1 MNNWWI
7 TLNVRSWQKES
18 IPTLKSEV
26 LLIRTKC
33 KSAAWKTKY
42 ALSVF
47 SQVLLIKWT
56 RLTDHCYGPWP
67 WGKWAGLPVRKSKCA
82 RTQMIGWLG
91 TRAHPTAC
99 SSECASPYQSLAAWG
114 SAALRGL
121 MTRLPAFTCDYKKAE
136 DSSLMGHY
144 VFGLNVQVVPHTYV
158 FEPHLPDSGSAWI
171 ALKCVSA
178 RVANFHLCLSLWEL
192 FCIV

>member
-1 MNNWWI
+1 MYGHKK
-7 TLNVRSWQKES
+7 TES

-42 ALSVF
+42 ALAVF

-67 WGKWAGLPVRKSKCA
+67 WGKWAGIPVRKSKCA

-91 TRAHPTAC
+91 TRVGPTAC
-99 SSECASPYQSLAAWG
+99 SSEFASPYQSLAAWG
-114 SAALRGL
+114 SAALRGP
-121 MTRLPAFTCDYKKAE
+121 MTRLPAFTCDYKRLRTLYSWDTMFLDWLGFSVVVLPEQPLNAF
-136 DSSLMGHY
+136 LLVWL
-144 VFGLNVQVVPHTYV
+144 VFICVCLCESCFVL
-158 FEPHLPDSGSAWI
+158 FKLPSGM
-171 ALKCVSA
+171 L
-178 RVANFHLCLSLWEL
+178 
-192 FCIV
+192 

>member
-1 MNNWWI
+1 MYGHEK
-7 TLNVRSWQKES
+7 KES

-33 KSAAWKTKY
+33 KKRCVKNKY
-42 ALSVF
+42 ALAVF

-91 TRAHPTAC
+91 TRARPTAC
-99 SSECASPYQSLAAWG
+99 SSEFASPYQSLAAWG
-114 SAALRGL
+114 SAVLRGP
-121 MTRLPAFTCDYKKAE
+121 MTRLPAFTCDYKRLRTLQSW
-136 DSSLMGHY
+136 DTMFLDWMCRLSLTPMS
-144 VFGLNVQVVPHTYV
+144 LSPACLTLVQR
-158 FEPHLPDSGSAWI
+158 GSFAWI
-171 ALKCVSA
+171 ALKRVSA
-178 RVANFHLCLSLWEL
+178 RVASFHLCLSLCEL
-192 FCIV
+192 FCVV